1 MKEINDN
8 ELDSL
13 ISETL
18 RRENILEE
26 VNKQVM
32 LTVRKQKLRKLF
44 VKWAIFSFGISALTV
59 LPFAGIYYFTES
71 GMGKEVAFSFAFSM
85 LIFLISIIYYA
96 NKFSAKFYSKI
107 V

>member
-18 RRENILEE
+18 RREKILEE
-26 VNKQVM
+26 VNTQVM
-32 LTVRKQKLRKLF
+32 CTIKRQKRSKLYM
-44 VKWAIFSFGISALTV
+44 KWAIFSFGISAFTV
-59 LPFAGIYYFTES
+59 LPFAGIYYITES
-71 GMGKEVAFSFAFSM
+71 GMEKEVAFSFAFSM
-85 LIFLISIIYYA
+85 LIFLISIFYYA